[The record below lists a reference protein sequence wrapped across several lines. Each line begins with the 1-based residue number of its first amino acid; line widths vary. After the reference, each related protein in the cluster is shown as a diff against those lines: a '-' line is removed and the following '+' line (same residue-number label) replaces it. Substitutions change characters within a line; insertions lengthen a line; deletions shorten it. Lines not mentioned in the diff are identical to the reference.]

1 MNVLGNRMAAKALS
15 VTGNEYGRMQPKR
28 APQRRSGADRYA
40 GVVERVERYE
50 FVDDLGNVVRKARE
64 ARFLTREQLAE
75 MVGEKVS
82 TIRRIENDELKPSF
96 ELARK
101 LEKVL
106 KVKLLVEATDEVF
119 ERVVTRAQ
127 RRGLTIG
134 DVLREQLKN
143 EGDEV

>member
-1 MNVLGNRMAAKALS
+1 
-15 VTGNEYGRMQPKR
+15 MQPR
-28 APQRRSGADRYA
+28 SAPQRRGGADRYA

-50 FVDDLGNVVRKARE
+50 FIEDLGNVVRKARE

-82 TIRRIENDELKPSF
+82 TIRRIENNELKPSF

-143 EGDEV
+143 EGVEV

>member
-1 MNVLGNRMAAKALS
+1 
-15 VTGNEYGRMQPKR
+15 MQPGG
-28 APQRRSGADRYA
+28 APQRRGRVDRYV

-50 FVDDLGNVVRKARE
+50 FVDDLGNVIRKARE

-82 TIRRIENDELKPSF
+82 TIRRIENNELKPSF

-101 LEKVL
+101 LERVL

-119 ERVVTRAQ
+119 ERAVSKAQ
-127 RRGLTIG
+127 KRGLTIG
-134 DVLREQLKN
+134 DVLGDRLKS
-143 EGDEV
+143 EDL

>member
-1 MNVLGNRMAAKALS
+1 
-15 VTGNEYGRMQPKR
+15 MQPR
-28 APQRRSGADRYA
+28 SAPQRRGGADRYA

-50 FVDDLGNVVRKARE
+50 FVEDLGNVVRKARE

-82 TIRRIENDELKPSF
+82 TIRRIENNELKPSF

-127 RRGLTIG
+127 QRGLTIG
-134 DVLREQLKN
+134 DVLGEQLKN
-143 EGDEV
+143 EGVEV

>member
-1 MNVLGNRMAAKALS
+1 MEK
-15 VTGNEYGRMQPKR
+15 
-28 APQRRSGADRYA
+28 
-40 GVVERVERYE
+40 YE
-50 FVDDLGNVVRKARE
+50 FVEDLGNVVRKARE

-82 TIRRIENDELKPSF
+82 TIRRIENNELKPSF

-127 RRGLTIG
+127 RRGLTLG

-143 EGDEV
+143 EDVGI

>member
-1 MNVLGNRMAAKALS
+1 
-15 VTGNEYGRMQPKR
+15 MQPR
-28 APQRRSGADRYA
+28 SAPQRRGGADRYA

-50 FVDDLGNVVRKARE
+50 FVDELGNVVRRARE

-127 RRGLTIG
+127 QRGLTIG

-143 EGDEV
+143 GGGEV

>member
-1 MNVLGNRMAAKALS
+1 
-15 VTGNEYGRMQPKR
+15 MQPR
-28 APQRRSGADRYA
+28 SAPQRRGGADKYA

-50 FVDDLGNVVRKARE
+50 FVEDLGNVVRKARE

-82 TIRRIENDELKPSF
+82 TIRRIENNELKPSF

-106 KVKLLVEATDEVF
+106 KVKLLVEATDEAF

-143 EGDEV
+143 EGVEV

>member
-1 MNVLGNRMAAKALS
+1 
-15 VTGNEYGRMQPKR
+15 MQPR
-28 APQRRSGADRYA
+28 SAPQRRGGADRYA

-50 FVDDLGNVVRKARE
+50 FIEDLGNVVRKARE

-82 TIRRIENDELKPSF
+82 TIRRIENNELKPSF

-127 RRGLTIG
+127 QRGLTIG
-134 DVLREQLKN
+134 DVLGEQLKN
-143 EGDEV
+143 EGVEV

>member
-1 MNVLGNRMAAKALS
+1 
-15 VTGNEYGRMQPKR
+15 MQPR
-28 APQRRSGADRYA
+28 SAPQRRGGVDRYA

-50 FVDDLGNVVRKARE
+50 FVDDLGNVVRRARE

-143 EGDEV
+143 EGVEV

>member
-1 MNVLGNRMAAKALS
+1 
-15 VTGNEYGRMQPKR
+15 MQPR
-28 APQRRSGADRYA
+28 SAPQRRGGADRYA
-40 GVVERVERYE
+40 VVVERVERYE

>member
-1 MNVLGNRMAAKALS
+1 
-15 VTGNEYGRMQPKR
+15 MQPGG
-28 APQRRSGADRYA
+28 APQRRGRVDRYV

-82 TIRRIENDELKPSF
+82 TIRRIENNELKPSF

-101 LEKVL
+101 LERVL

-119 ERVVTRAQ
+119 ERAVSKAQ
-127 RRGLTIG
+127 KRGLTIG
-134 DVLREQLKN
+134 DVLGDRLKS
-143 EGDEV
+143 EDL

>member
-1 MNVLGNRMAAKALS
+1 
-15 VTGNEYGRMQPKR
+15 MQPR
-28 APQRRSGADRYA
+28 SAPQRRGGADRYA

-50 FVDDLGNVVRKARE
+50 FVDDLGNVVRRARE

-106 KVKLLVEATDEVF
+106 KVKLLVEATDDVF

-143 EGDEV
+143 QGGEV

>member
-1 MNVLGNRMAAKALS
+1 
-15 VTGNEYGRMQPKR
+15 MQPR
-28 APQRRSGADRYA
+28 SAPQRKGGADRYA
-40 GVVERVERYE
+40 GVVERVEKYE
-50 FVDDLGNVVRKARE
+50 FVDDLGNVVRRARE

-82 TIRRIENDELKPSF
+82 TIRRIENNELKPSF

-127 RRGLTIG
+127 QRGLTIG

-143 EGDEV
+143 GGGEV

>member
-1 MNVLGNRMAAKALS
+1 M
-15 VTGNEYGRMQPKR
+15 
-28 APQRRSGADRYA
+28 
-40 GVVERVERYE
+40 ERYE
-50 FVDDLGNVVRKARE
+50 FVEDLGNVVRKARE

-82 TIRRIENDELKPSF
+82 TIRRIENNELKPSF

-143 EGDEV
+143 EGDEL

>member
-1 MNVLGNRMAAKALS
+1 
-15 VTGNEYGRMQPKR
+15 MQPR
-28 APQRRSGADRYA
+28 GVPQRRSRADRYA

-50 FVDDLGNVVRKARE
+50 FVEDLGNVVRKARE
-64 ARFLTREQLAE
+64 AKFLTREQLAE

-82 TIRRIENDELKPSF
+82 TIRRIENNELKPSF

-101 LEKVL
+101 LERVL

-143 EGDEV
+143 EDAEI

>member
-1 MNVLGNRMAAKALS
+1 
-15 VTGNEYGRMQPKR
+15 MQPR
-28 APQRRSGADRYA
+28 SAPQRRGGADRYA

-82 TIRRIENDELKPSF
+82 TIRRIENNELKPSF

-143 EGDEV
+143 EGVEV

>member
-1 MNVLGNRMAAKALS
+1 
-15 VTGNEYGRMQPKR
+15 MQPR
-28 APQRRSGADRYA
+28 SAPQRRGGADKYA

-50 FVDDLGNVVRKARE
+50 FVEDLGNVVRKARE

-82 TIRRIENDELKPSF
+82 TIRRIENNELKPSF

-143 EGDEV
+143 EGVEV

>member
-1 MNVLGNRMAAKALS
+1 M
-15 VTGNEYGRMQPKR
+15 
-28 APQRRSGADRYA
+28 
-40 GVVERVERYE
+40 ERYE
-50 FVDDLGNVVRKARE
+50 FVEDLGNVVRKARE

-82 TIRRIENDELKPSF
+82 TIRRIENNELKPSF

-143 EGDEV
+143 EGDGL

>member
-1 MNVLGNRMAAKALS
+1 
-15 VTGNEYGRMQPKR
+15 MQPR
-28 APQRRSGADRYA
+28 SAPQRKGGADRYA

-50 FVDDLGNVVRKARE
+50 FVEDLGNVVRKARE

-82 TIRRIENDELKPSF
+82 TIRRIENNELKPSF

-127 RRGLTIG
+127 QRGLTIG

-143 EGDEV
+143 EGGEV

>member
-1 MNVLGNRMAAKALS
+1 
-15 VTGNEYGRMQPKR
+15 MQPR
-28 APQRRSGADRYA
+28 NAPQKKGGADRYA

-50 FVDDLGNVVRKARE
+50 FVEDLGNVVRKARE

-82 TIRRIENDELKPSF
+82 TIRRIENNELKPSF

-134 DVLREQLKN
+134 DVLREEFKK
-143 EGDEV
+143 EGVEV

>member
-1 MNVLGNRMAAKALS
+1 
-15 VTGNEYGRMQPKR
+15 MQPR
-28 APQRRSGADRYA
+28 SAPQRKGGADRYA

-50 FVDDLGNVVRKARE
+50 FVEDLGNVVRKARE

-82 TIRRIENDELKPSF
+82 TIRRIENNELKPSF

-119 ERVVTRAQ
+119 ESVVTRAQ

-143 EGDEV
+143 EGVEV

>member
-1 MNVLGNRMAAKALS
+1 M
-15 VTGNEYGRMQPKR
+15 
-28 APQRRSGADRYA
+28 
-40 GVVERVERYE
+40 VERVERYE

-82 TIRRIENDELKPSF
+82 TIRRIENNELKPSF

-101 LEKVL
+101 LERVL

-119 ERVVTRAQ
+119 ERAVSKAQ
-127 RRGLTIG
+127 KRGLTIG
-134 DVLREQLKN
+134 DVLGDRLKS
-143 EGDEV
+143 EDL

>member
-1 MNVLGNRMAAKALS
+1 M
-15 VTGNEYGRMQPKR
+15 
-28 APQRRSGADRYA
+28 
-40 GVVERVERYE
+40 ERYE
-50 FVDDLGNVVRKARE
+50 FVEDLGNVVRKARE

-82 TIRRIENDELKPSF
+82 TIRRIENNELKPSF

-143 EGDEV
+143 EGDKV

>member
-1 MNVLGNRMAAKALS
+1 
-15 VTGNEYGRMQPKR
+15 
-28 APQRRSGADRYA
+28 
-40 GVVERVERYE
+40 VERVERYE

-82 TIRRIENDELKPSF
+82 TIRRIENNELKPSF

-101 LEKVL
+101 LERVL

-119 ERVVTRAQ
+119 ERAVSKAQ
-127 RRGLTIG
+127 KRGLTIG
-134 DVLREQLKN
+134 DVLGDRLKS
-143 EGDEV
+143 EDL

>member
-1 MNVLGNRMAAKALS
+1 
-15 VTGNEYGRMQPKR
+15 
-28 APQRRSGADRYA
+28 
-40 GVVERVERYE
+40 VERYE
-50 FVDDLGNVVRKARE
+50 FVEDLGNVVRKARE

-82 TIRRIENDELKPSF
+82 TIRRIENNELKPSF

-143 EGDEV
+143 EGDEL

>member
-1 MNVLGNRMAAKALS
+1 M
-15 VTGNEYGRMQPKR
+15 
-28 APQRRSGADRYA
+28 
-40 GVVERVERYE
+40 ERYE
-50 FVDDLGNVVRKARE
+50 FVEDLGNVVRKARE
-64 ARFLTREQLAE
+64 AKFLTREQLAE
-75 MVGEKVS
+75 MGGEKVS

-143 EGDEV
+143 EDAGI

>member
-1 MNVLGNRMAAKALS
+1 
-15 VTGNEYGRMQPKR
+15 MQPR
-28 APQRRSGADRYA
+28 SAPQRRGGADRYA

-50 FVDDLGNVVRKARE
+50 FVEDLGNVVRKARE

-82 TIRRIENDELKPSF
+82 TIRRIENNELKPSF

>member
-1 MNVLGNRMAAKALS
+1 M
-15 VTGNEYGRMQPKR
+15 
-28 APQRRSGADRYA
+28 
-40 GVVERVERYE
+40 ERYE
-50 FVDDLGNVVRKARE
+50 FVEDLGNVVRKARE

-82 TIRRIENDELKPSF
+82 TIRRIENNELKPSF

-143 EGDEV
+143 EGVEV

>member
-1 MNVLGNRMAAKALS
+1 M
-15 VTGNEYGRMQPKR
+15 
-28 APQRRSGADRYA
+28 
-40 GVVERVERYE
+40 ERYE
-50 FVDDLGNVVRKARE
+50 FVEDLGNVVRKARE
-64 ARFLTREQLAE
+64 AKFLTREQLAE

-143 EGDEV
+143 EDAGI

>member
-1 MNVLGNRMAAKALS
+1 
-15 VTGNEYGRMQPKR
+15 MQPR
-28 APQRRSGADRYA
+28 SAPQRRGGADRYA

-50 FVDDLGNVVRKARE
+50 FVEDLGSVVRKARE

-82 TIRRIENDELKPSF
+82 TIRRIENNELKPSF

>member
-1 MNVLGNRMAAKALS
+1 
-15 VTGNEYGRMQPKR
+15 MQPR
-28 APQRRSGADRYA
+28 SAPQGKGGADRYA

-50 FVDDLGNVVRKARE
+50 FVEDLGNVVRKARE

-82 TIRRIENDELKPSF
+82 TIRRIENNELKPSF

-143 EGDEV
+143 EGVEV

>member
-1 MNVLGNRMAAKALS
+1 
-15 VTGNEYGRMQPKR
+15 MQPR
-28 APQRRSGADRYA
+28 SAPQRRGGADRYA

-50 FVDDLGNVVRKARE
+50 FVEDLGNVVRKARE

-82 TIRRIENDELKPSF
+82 TIRRIENNELKPSF

-127 RRGLTIG
+127 QRGLTIG

-143 EGDEV
+143 EGVEV

>member
-1 MNVLGNRMAAKALS
+1 
-15 VTGNEYGRMQPKR
+15 MQPR
-28 APQRRSGADRYA
+28 SAPQRKGGADRYA

-50 FVDDLGNVVRKARE
+50 FVEDLGNVVKKARE
-64 ARFLTREQLAE
+64 AKFLTREQLAE

-82 TIRRIENDELKPSF
+82 TIRRIENNELKPSF

-143 EGDEV
+143 EGVEV

>member
-1 MNVLGNRMAAKALS
+1 
-15 VTGNEYGRMQPKR
+15 MQPGG
-28 APQRRSGADRYA
+28 APQRRGRVDRYV

-50 FVDDLGNVVRKARE
+50 FVDDLGNVIRKARE

-82 TIRRIENDELKPSF
+82 TIRRIENNELKPSF

-101 LEKVL
+101 LERVL

-119 ERVVTRAQ
+119 ERAVSKAQ
-127 RRGLTIG
+127 KRGLTIG
-134 DVLREQLKN
+134 DVLGDQLKS
-143 EGDEV
+143 EDL

>member
-1 MNVLGNRMAAKALS
+1 
-15 VTGNEYGRMQPKR
+15 
-28 APQRRSGADRYA
+28 
-40 GVVERVERYE
+40 VERYE
-50 FVDDLGNVVRKARE
+50 FVEDLGNVVRKARE

-82 TIRRIENDELKPSF
+82 TIRRIENNELKPSF

-143 EGDEV
+143 EGDGL